1 MAIHEILIWPDPLL
15 MKKSEPIKTID
26 DSIKTLAR
34 DMLETM
40 YAHDGVGLAAPQI
53 GVHLRLVVIDIHS
66 ADAERPSGEEPLILI
81 NPEFLV
87 KEGKMSWDEG
97 CLSVP
102 GEYGPVSRASKVK
115 VRYLDLDGNEQFIEA
130 EGLKAVALQ
139 HECDHLEGKIFV
151 EYLGPLKR
159 SVIKR
164 KMEKLRTAQKT
175 NKPTKVASK
184 PADKAV
190 EKPADKAADVNHP
203 ERSL

>member
-164 KMEKLRTAQKT
+164 KMEKLRTSQKT
-175 NKPTKVASK
+175 NKPTKMASK
-184 PADKAV
+184 PADKTV
-190 EKPADKAADVNHP
+190 EKPAEKAADVGHP